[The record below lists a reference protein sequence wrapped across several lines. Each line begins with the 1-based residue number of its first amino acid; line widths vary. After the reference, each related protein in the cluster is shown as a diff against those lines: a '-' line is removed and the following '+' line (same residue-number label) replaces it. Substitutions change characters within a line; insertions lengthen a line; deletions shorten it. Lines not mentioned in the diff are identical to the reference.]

1 MAQQNTMPTKAV
13 LISCIVVSLFTEFF
27 KTVTPYLTVEVC
39 STLQKMMVVKL
50 KWKKLTRKLRHDRKD
65 KIKTNFK
72 GIVMKV

>member
-1 MAQQNTMPTKAV
+1 M
-13 LISCIVVSLFTEFF
+13 FTELF
-27 KTVTPYLTVEVC
+27 KTVAPCLTVKVC

-72 GIVMKV
+72 CTVMKV